1 MVEIIKEL
9 LHVIKDL
16 SRRMHGGKITRRRWR
31 SGYPFL
37 KLPSFDS

>member
-16 SRRMHGGKITRRRWR
+16 SRRMHGGKITRRWR